1 MPDGLI
7 PFSDISGYAVAGICV
22 VYFFAYFIRGTL
34 GFGSAMPAVVGG
46 AWVLPPHDAVLLA
59 LLTALFAQVQLLPQG
74 VREANWRVA
83 KPMIAGMAISVV
95 AGVWIFANLKAES
108 LTIVLGIALSLA
120 VLVDVGGIAE
130 RASRHTRLDRA
141 SIAFGLSA
149 AAGLLAAVAGAGAN
163 YFLSFY
169 LRWAAP
175 NPHVFRATNIVLS
188 GAMVLWRSAVTL
200 VMGLLTLK
208 LLIESIVLMPVVY
221 AGGWAGHYVSKRVPT
236 KQFFGIFR
244 VLLLAASVALIW
256 KGVAALQK

>member
-1 MPDGLI
+1 M
-7 PFSDISGYAVAGICV
+7 SY
-22 VYFFAYFIRGTL
+22 
-34 GFGSAMPAVVGG
+34 
-46 AWVLPPHDAVLLA
+46 
-59 LLTALFAQVQLLPQG
+59 
-74 VREANWRVA
+74 
-83 KPMIAGMAISVV
+83 
-95 AGVWIFANLKAES
+95 
-108 LTIVLGIALSLA
+108 SLA
-120 VLVDVGGIAE
+120 VDIGGIAE

-149 AAGLLAAVAGAGAN
+149 AAGLLAAVAGAGSN

-188 GAMVLWRSAVTL
+188 GAMVLWRSTVTL

-236 KQFFGIFR
+236 KRFFGLFR
-244 VLLLAASVALIW
+244 VLLLRGIAWTAREPVDRFNDLVWPGADIA
-256 KGVAALQK
+256 K